1 MTPRKSVRTGW
12 RISKDMYWCVQYL
25 TTVVRE
31 NQSDLLLGALKLGI
45 EMVRNN
51 SSLKKEPKVAT
62 KQGRRVDIRVPKEI
76 FVDMTMLKLDKELYT
91 WDMADFLRVGLK
103 ASLLSYSYRY
113 PEIERITRRFEG
125 EGDEN
130 QDNSITEL

>member
-1 MTPRKSVRTGW
+1 MTTRRTVRTGG

-25 TTVVRE
+25 TTVVKE
-31 NQSDLLLGALKLGI
+31 DQSGLLLGALKLGI

-62 KQGRRVDIRVPKEI
+62 NKGRRVDIRIPKEV

-91 WDMADFLRVGLK
+91 WDMVDFLRIGLK
-103 ASLLSYSYRY
+103 ASLTGYSYRY
-113 PEIERITRRFEG
+113 PEIERITRRF
-125 EGDEN
+125 GDETGA
-130 QDNSITEL
+130 DIPTEL